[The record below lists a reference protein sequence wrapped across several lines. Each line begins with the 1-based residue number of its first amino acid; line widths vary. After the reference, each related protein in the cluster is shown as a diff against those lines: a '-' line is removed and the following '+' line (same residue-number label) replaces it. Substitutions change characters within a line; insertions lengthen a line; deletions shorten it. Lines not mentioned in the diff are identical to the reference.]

1 MREIAPHIRYCQ
13 YARRCAGAARRRD
26 FRAAHDP
33 ERLFRLITEAKAGH
47 KKMTMGPAEP
57 PSPPPGHRTLPY
69 PAVAYFL
76 PGSLPSRRW
85 RVMPPY
91 PTSTTRPK
99 TRRMGWKTV
108 VDSSGLK
115 ASGQLNRGET
125 WLMTNFRPDGW
136 PTVIPRVFTEDVG
149 GVVGFL
155 KLVFRPRRNANGR
168 PG

>member
-1 MREIAPHIRYCQ
+1 MASYAPIPDLHYTPEDPPDGVENGS
-13 YARRCAGAARRRD
+13 GACD
-26 FRAAHDP
+26 M
-33 ERLFRLITEAKAGH
+33 LL
-47 KKMTMGPAEP
+47 
-57 PSPPPGHRTLPY
+57 
-69 PAVAYFL
+69 
-76 PGSLPSRRW
+76 
-85 RVMPPY
+85 
-91 PTSTTRPK
+91 
-99 TRRMGWKTV
+99 
-108 VDSSGLK
+108 DSSGLK

>member
-1 MREIAPHIRYCQ
+1 MPHTFGIANTL
-13 YARRCAGAARRRD
+13 AGALALLGVEI
-26 FRAAHDP
+26 FELP
-33 ERLFRLITEAKAGH
+33 MTPGRLFRLITEAKA
-47 KKMTMGPAEP
+47 KMTMGPAEP

-69 PAVAYFL
+69 PPAVAYFL

-136 PTVIPRVFTEDVG
+136 PTIIPRVFTEDVG